1 RSLDLNPAQHDLVL
15 KLAELLCSKPDHDSR
30 AEYWVEKAARLFP
43 GHPTVFNLRMPTA
56 LRLTCPL
63 GHSSNQLYE
72 LYELLQSE
80 LKLRPTDTYINCKLV
95 QLYIA
100 EGHQE
105 DAIKHCLAVEKAG
118 ILRDCLEWYELLVN
132 TLQ

>member
-43 GHPTVFNLRMPTA
+43 GHPTVFNLRVKLLSTQS
-56 LRLTCPL
+56 
-63 GHSSNQLYE
+63 GSNQ

-95 QLYIA
+95 QLYSA